1 MAAKNIENL
10 LANLEEILEEGM
22 GVPLSGGKRMVDI
35 DAARDVI
42 DEIRDN
48 LPNEIT
54 MARNIVRDKNKIIR
68 DAKREAEGILQTA
81 ENRARTLVSRE
92 EVLVKAQEKAR
103 EITQEANQQAAT
115 LRRTINKYCDNMLQ
129 NTQERLQK
137 SFGEIKTV
145 RDNLKK

>member
-1 MAAKNIENL
+1 MATKNIENL

-54 MARNIVRDKNKIIR
+54 MARI
-68 DAKREAEGILQTA
+68 
-81 ENRARTLVSRE
+81 
-92 EVLVKAQEKAR
+92 
-103 EITQEANQQAAT
+103 
-115 LRRTINKYCDNMLQ
+115 
-129 NTQERLQK
+129 
-137 SFGEIKTV
+137 
-145 RDNLKK
+145 

>member
-115 LRRTINKYCDNMLQ
+115 LRRTITKYCDNMLQ